1 MMQYDRNLE
10 EQLDE
15 LPLDDDD
22 EKTDGPIEQDELDEL
37 ISDAFH
43 SDDEDEEDEGD
54 ENEAKEKEPNDE
66 DDDDSSEGGAAAE
79 LSPPPAQLNKKKGRS
94 ALRRAKEAIKRE
106 QLRSELE
113 KTRQEAQQARAL
125 AEQERSRAFGMEA
138 LIKTISGGA
147 SMDEIL
153 GLATNG
159 GMHQDVA
166 QTPQEAPL
174 TAKQLEEWYR
184 NKAALNSEM
193 TSLQSTW
200 LPIHQRVAKTAP
212 QVTSWFD
219 RDFTA
224 GIEANP
230 QRRDLLKAVAGFSY
244 PMEALYAASRK
255 EGFERLSVGEQ
266 ISLVHRCS
274 SKIAERNKPEASRQ
288 KREPLK
294 TPSSNSVNSRLPADK
309 ISNEEWF
316 NRMHGTR

>member
-1 MMQYDRNLE
+1 MIEYDRNLE
-10 EQLDE
+10 DQLDE
-15 LPLDDDD
+15 LPLDD

-43 SDDEDEEDEGD
+43 SEEEEDEEDEGEED
-54 ENEAKEKEPNDE
+54 EAKEPLNED
-66 DDDDSSEGGAAAE
+66 DDDDSSEGGANAE
-79 LSPPPAQLNKKKGRS
+79 LSPPAQPNKKKGRS

-153 GLATNG
+153 ALATNG
-159 GMHQDVA
+159 GMNQDAA

-193 TSLQSTW
+193 TSLQSMW

-219 RDFTA
+219 REFTHDI
-224 GIEANP
+224 GANP
-230 QRRDLLKAVAGFSY
+230 KRRDLLKAIPDFSY
-244 PMEALYAASRK
+244 PMEAAYAASRK
-255 EGFERLSVGEQ
+255 EGFESLSLGEQ
-266 ISLVHRCS
+266 IALIQKCSL
-274 SKIAERNKPEASRQ
+274 KIAERNKPEASRQ

-294 TPSSNSVNSRLPADK
+294 TPSSSSVNSRLPAEK
-309 ISNEEWF
+309 VSNEDWF
-316 NRMHGTR
+316 KRMYPTPK

>member
-1 MMQYDRNLE
+1 MIEYDRNLQD
-10 EQLDE
+10 QLDD
-15 LPLDDDD
+15 LPLEEDEQNDGPIETDELDDLISDALHVDEDDDD
-22 EKTDGPIEQDELDEL
+22 EG
-37 ISDAFH
+37 
-43 SDDEDEEDEGD
+43 DDEEGSGENNDDDE
-54 ENEAKEKEPNDE
+54 
-66 DDDDSSEGGAAAE
+66 DDDSSEGGANAE
-79 LSPPPAQLNKKKGRS
+79 HSPPAQGNKKKGRS

-125 AEQERSRAFGMEA
+125 AEQERSRAYGMEA

-153 GLATNG
+153 ALATNNG
-159 GMHQDVA
+159 NQVS
-166 QTPQEAPL
+166 QQNTQEAPL

-184 NKAALNSEM
+184 NKAALNNEM
-193 TSLQSTW
+193 TSLQSAW

-219 RDFTA
+219 HDFTV

-230 QRRDLLKAVAGFSY
+230 QRRDLLKAVSSFSY

-274 SKIAERNKPEASRQ
+274 SKIAERNKPEPTRQ
-288 KREPLK
+288 KREALK
-294 TPSSNSVNSRLPADK
+294 TPSSSSVNSRLPAEK
-309 ISNEEWF
+309 ISNEDWF
-316 NRMHGTR
+316 NRMYPNPT